1 MTDYA
6 YRLLN
11 VFTLDGN
18 RLSGTKEQKVFEWV
32 GGAIVEP
39 RLRRP
44 EELTRSSARW
54 LLKTDWQDALW
65 TRYSACAKLPAWPR
79 TS

>member
-18 RLSGTKEQKVFEWV
+18 RLSGTKEQRVFVWV

-39 RLRRP
+39 RLWRP
-44 EELTRSSARW
+44 E
-54 LLKTDWQDALW
+54 K
-65 TRYSACAKLPAWPR
+65 
-79 TS
+79 